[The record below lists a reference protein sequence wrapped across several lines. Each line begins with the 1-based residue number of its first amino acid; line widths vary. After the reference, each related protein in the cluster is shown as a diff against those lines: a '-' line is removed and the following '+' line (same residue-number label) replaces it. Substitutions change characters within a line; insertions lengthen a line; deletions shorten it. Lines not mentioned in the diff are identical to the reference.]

1 MSLALASDAQEVAEL
16 ALWAV
21 PVVLAW
27 RASRRDA
34 ASCGAWRL
42 VAGACAFI
50 CADKGL
56 DLHGV
61 VMDWIR
67 DAARTFAP
75 ELRSTG
81 SAQGA
86 RTLLLGSGG
95 LLAGLVLWLLARRL
109 GLPSWPV
116 RVSLLGLTV
125 VIGLLA
131 ARLTGPGRALG
142 DESLPGLGIQ
152 LAGWTLVSAGA
163 LLAGPR
169 RTSPVP
175 GASGDA

>member
-1 MSLALASDAQEVAEL
+1 MSLALASGPQEVAEL
-16 ALWAV
+16 VLWAV
-21 PVVLAW
+21 PMVLAW

-34 ASCGAWRL
+34 GSRGAWRL

-86 RTLLLGSGG
+86 RSLLLGIGG

-142 DESLPGLGIQ
+142 DESLPGLGVQ
-152 LAGWTLVSAGA
+152 LAGWALVSAGP
-163 LLAGPR
+163 LLARAR
-169 RTSPVP
+169 RSAPAP
-175 GASGDA
+175 GASEDA